1 MYKKIDF
8 HAHYLS
14 PGFKSFLKTYFDDH
28 GDGVKTPD
36 YTIDS
41 TLKTMADNNVEYS
54 IISLSSPHISNT
66 NDAGKTSDLATEA
79 NEYGA
84 KQQQTYPDKIG
95 FAASLPLPYVDE
107 SIAEIDR
114 ARANHA
120 SAFTLPT
127 NANGTYLGDPSLDP
141 IMEKLNEQKT
151 LVMLHP
157 NEPKPIAK
165 DVNSELPA
173 PIMEF
178 FFDTTRAV
186 TNMVLHSVF
195 TRYTN
200 IKFIIPHAGALLPVI
215 SDRLSLAQKL
225 NPDLKDD
232 QVDMGSVLATQYF
245 DVAGM
250 VLPHQLPVLQQV
262 SDPTHLLYAT
272 DAPYTPAPQ
281 VIQLT
286 KELEN
291 TGVLSEATKQ
301 MIFYKNGKQ
310 LLDELK

>member
-1 MYKKIDF
+1 
-8 HAHYLS
+8 
-14 PGFKSFLKTYFDDH
+14 
-28 GDGVKTPD
+28 
-36 YTIDS
+36 
-41 TLKTMADNNVEYS
+41 MA
-54 IISLSSPHISNT
+54 SSPHVSNT
-66 NDAGKTSDLATEA
+66 NDAGLTSELATEV

-84 KQQQTYPDKIG
+84 EQSKAYPDKIG
-95 FAASLPLPYVDE
+95 FAATLPLPYVDE

-114 ARANHA
+114 ARTNQA
-120 SAFTLPT
+120 SGFTLPT

-157 NEPKPIAK
+157 NEPKPLAK
-165 DVNSELPA
+165 DVNSDIPA

-186 TNMVLHSVF
+186 TNMVMHNVF
-195 TRYTN
+195 NRYPN
-200 IKFIIPHAGALLPVI
+200 IKFIIPHAGSLLPVI
-215 SDRLSLAQKL
+215 SDRLALAQKL
-225 NPDLKDD
+225 NPNLKDE
-232 QVDMGSVLATQYF
+232 QVDLATVLTTQYF

-272 DAPYTPAPQ
+272 DAPYTPAAQ
-281 VIQLT
+281 VVQLT

-291 TGVLSEATKQ
+291 TGLLSEATKQ